1 MFEREENLDEETKER
16 RKILKKE
23 MKKMLYERYD
33 LYYHSFKIDDE
44 KIEQEKEPLLIKE
57 EADELKEEAKIR
69 LDQTMSEVMT
79 ARNSRSIAQSVLE
92 VRQNA
97 LDKIL
102 KKNDDD

>member
-1 MFEREENLDEETKER
+1 MDV
-16 RKILKKE
+16 
-23 MKKMLYERYD
+23 
-33 LYYHSFKIDDE
+33 E

-57 EADELKEEAKIR
+57 EADELKEESKIR

-102 KKNDDD
+102 GENPGPLSAIESLTNFSD